1 MTTTYARDFE
11 AQSKQVGSKA
21 PWLGELRRAAQQHFE
36 RTGFPTGRDEDWR
49 FVDLTPVTGREFPL
63 APADVSGVSP
73 DVVAPWRFAIP
84 GVSTLV
90 FVNGRFAP
98 ALSSLT
104 EMPDG
109 VTVRNLAGA
118 LASGGEV
125 IERHLGRYAESS
137 AGGFTALNTA
147 LLKDGLFVHV
157 AKGVEASSPA
167 HAIYL
172 TDSRAEGA
180 ATHPRSLV
188 VLEEGASAAVLESF
202 VGLHDGTYLTNALT
216 EAVIGDGASLIHA
229 KLQHES
235 ERAYHVGTT
244 RIHHGRDSR
253 GQSFSVSFGAALCR
267 NNLDV
272 ALDGPGVDTEM
283 LGLYLGRGMQEVD
296 NHTYLLHAHPNCS
309 SREVYKGILDGRSHG
324 VFNGKIYVTPIA
336 QQTDA
341 KQTNRAILLSDQAR
355 VDTKPQLEIFA
366 DDVKCT
372 HGATVGQL
380 DEEQVFYLRSR
391 GMGLEDARDLLTNAF
406 ASDVLNRIRL
416 EALREHLQA
425 ILHVRLCKGRIMA
438 GA

>member
-1 MTTTYARDFE
+1 VSTTYARDFE
-11 AQSKQVGSKA
+11 AQSRQVGAKA
-21 PWLGELRRAAQQHFE
+21 PWLAELRRMAQQHFE
-36 RTGFPTGRDEDWR
+36 RTGFPTARDEDWR
-49 FVDLTPVTGREFPL
+49 FLDLTPVTGREFPL

-73 DVVAPWRFAIP
+73 DLVAPWRFAIP

-90 FVNGRFAP
+90 FINGRFAP

-104 EMPDG
+104 ETPDG

-118 LASGGEV
+118 LAAGGEV

-157 AKGVEASSPA
+157 AKGAEASSPV

-188 VLEEGASAAVLESF
+188 VLEQGASAAVLESF
-202 VGLHDGTYLTNALT
+202 VGLCEGTYLTNALT
-216 EAVIGDGASLIHA
+216 EAVIGNGANLVHA

-244 RIHHGRDSR
+244 HIRHGRDSR

-283 LGLYLGRGMQEVD
+283 LGLYLGRGAQEVD
-296 NHTYLLHAHPNCS
+296 NHTSLLHAHPSCS
-309 SREVYKGILDGRSHG
+309 SREIYKGILDGRSHG

-372 HGATVGQL
+372 HGATVGSI
-380 DEEQVFYLRSR
+380 DPNAVFYCRSR
-391 GMGLEDARDLLTNAF
+391 GVPEAQARKVLTYAF
-406 ASDVLNRIRL
+406 AAEVLELMPWADVRSRL
-416 EALREHLQA
+416 ETEVMRR
-425 ILHVRLCKGRIMA
+425 LHVQFEG
-438 GA
+438 